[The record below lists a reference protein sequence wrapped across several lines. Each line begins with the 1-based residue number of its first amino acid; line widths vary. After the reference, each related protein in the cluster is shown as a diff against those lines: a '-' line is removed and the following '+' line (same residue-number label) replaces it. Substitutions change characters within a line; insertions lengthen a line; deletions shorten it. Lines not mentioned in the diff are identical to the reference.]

1 MAQPAITKKPLGIS
15 PFWQKASAD
24 PPVEWGKMESA
35 IILGYNCQRPNRFIK
50 TTPKPSGTWIRIS
63 HKGET
68 NVQIRDRNLRNQEK
82 KVTWK
87 NQCAQLDRLGP
98 TVDGVPWDE
107 ADIKCRSYI
116 YLCLG
121 AEGQRRISQYYSDLR
136 IQETTTRDFWA
147 RLTRLFVKER
157 NVTFDRYETFTRKQ
171 GKTETLEEFHCG
183 LTELV
188 VKGNF
193 TCTACNDG
201 GLESEIIRDLFTA
214 NMTNDE
220 VQKDLLAETKTPD
233 QALNYAI
240 RRERGLENQ
249 VHIRKQGSSHS
260 HTGVPNIKSEPMN
273 FVQRRVGYKSQF
285 RGWSQSWRNNAE
297 KQFGKTGRKNKKLK
311 TKSYKKLKQKKN
323 SGRKNNKLPI
333 YLG

>member
-1 MAQPAITKKPLGIS
+1 MAQPAITKKTLGIS
-15 PFWQKASAD
+15 PFWQKASAG
-24 PPVEWGKMESA
+24 PPVEWEKWNQQLFLGIIAKDGIDLSKLLRNPPA
-35 IILGYNCQRPNRFIK
+35 IRRPQEPGYELPIE
-50 TTPKPSGTWIRIS
+50 
-63 HKGET
+63 GET

-82 KVTWK
+82 KATWE
-87 NQCAQLDRLGP
+87 NQCAQLDSLGP
-98 TVDGVPWDE
+98 TVDGVPWV
-107 ADIKCRSYI
+107 DIKCRSYI

-121 AEGQRRISQYYSDLR
+121 AEGQRRISQYYPDLR

-157 NVTFDRYETFTRKQ
+157 NVTFDRYEAFTRKQ
-171 GKTETLEEFHCG
+171 GKTETLKEFHCG

-193 TCTACNDG
+193 KCTACNDG

-220 VQKDLLAETKTPD
+220 VQKDLLAETLTPD

-249 VHIRKQGSSHS
+249 VHIRKQGSSNS

-273 FVQRRVGYKSQF
+273 FVQRRGGYKSQS
-285 RGWSQSWRNNAE
+285 RGGSQSWR
-297 KQFGKTGRKNKKLK
+297 KTH
-311 TKSYKKLKQKKN
+311 TE
-323 SGRKNNKLPI
+323 
-333 YLG
+333 

>member
-1 MAQPAITKKPLGIS
+1 MAQPAITKNPLGIS

-24 PPVEWGKMESA
+24 PPVEWEKWNQQLFLGIIAKDGIDLSKLLRNPPA
-35 IILGYNCQRPNRFIK
+35 IRRPQEPGYELPIE
-50 TTPKPSGTWIRIS
+50 
-63 HKGET
+63 GET
-68 NVQIRDRNLRNQEK
+68 NIQIRDRNLRNQEK

-87 NQCAQLDRLGP
+87 NQCAQLDGLGP

-116 YLCLG
+116 YLCLR
-121 AEGQRRISQYYSDLR
+121 AEGQRRIAQYYPDLR

-157 NVTFDRYETFTRKQ
+157 NVTFDRYEAFTRKQ

-183 LTELV
+183 LRELV
-188 VKGNF
+188 VKSNF
-193 TCTACNDG
+193 KCTACNDG

-273 FVQRRVGYKSQF
+273 FVQRRGGYKSQS
-285 RGWSQSWRNNAE
+285 RGVAVVEEQRRE
-297 KQFGKTGRKNKKLK
+297 TIRKDLHRIKIVSSVETLFQP
-311 TKSYKKLKQKKN
+311 TT
-323 SGRKNNKLPI
+323 
-333 YLG
+333 